1 MNEIIKLPPKEKWRN
16 RVGSTFCIS
25 HIVFNVSQ
33 SKEKRMLPKTKSG
46 KVALKRFYEVADD
59 FKNSGIKKSAK
70 AILKSSMMQ
79 EVAHEEDERVQ
90 KKLKIS
96 VATSSNDDRS
106 VMSGS
111 DVEEDEIESRK
122 NIWQDWKEFL
132 NNAQNNKYLPSL
144 SPEKHGVIWYGIDLR
159 RRSSLPED
167 LYTRMRY
174 ETTAIK
180 QYNISNSYKETIK
193 NIIQSTNRNHMLE
206 SIKVV
211 VFTSLNTYY
220 SYEITQILY
229 KK

>member
-1 MNEIIKLPPKEKWRN
+1 MLNTLCRFNE
-16 RVGSTFCIS
+16 
-25 HIVFNVSQ
+25 
-33 SKEKRMLPKTKSG
+33 TKSG
-46 KVALKRFYEVADD
+46 KVTMKRFYEVADD
-59 FKNSGIKKSAK
+59 FKNSDIKQKSAK

-96 VATSSNDDRS
+96 VATSSNDNRS

-111 DVEEDEIESRK
+111 DVEDETESRK

-132 NNAQNNKYLPSL
+132 NNVQNNKYLPSL

-167 LYTRMRY
+167 LYTRTRY

-180 QYNISNSYKETIK
+180 QYTISNSYKEAIK

-206 SIKVV
+206 SIEVLRSAEGSVV
-211 VFTSLNTYY
+211 
-220 SYEITQILY
+220 E
-229 KK
+229 KKALVDFFYTIR